1 MNAWGAL
8 QYVGT
13 GLSLIA
19 FAVAAIL
26 FAYRARLAHR
36 AEIIRS
42 APEKERLEA
51 IAITAE
57 FFRVDVSGLTRAQKQ
72 EIVLTQIHARAGSA
86 PGGSKFG
93 CRNIACGSRDRGG
106 LDHQYR
112 SRRKEGR
119 G

>member
-1 MNAWGAL
+1 MLIHGCTKLWRTRMNAWGAL

-13 GLSLIA
+13 GLSLVA
-19 FAVAAIL
+19 FAVAAIP

-57 FFRVDVSGLTRAQKQ
+57 FFRQGK
-72 EIVLTQIHARAGSA
+72 
-86 PGGSKFG
+86 
-93 CRNIACGSRDRGG
+93 
-106 LDHQYR
+106 
-112 SRRKEGR
+112 
-119 G
+119 